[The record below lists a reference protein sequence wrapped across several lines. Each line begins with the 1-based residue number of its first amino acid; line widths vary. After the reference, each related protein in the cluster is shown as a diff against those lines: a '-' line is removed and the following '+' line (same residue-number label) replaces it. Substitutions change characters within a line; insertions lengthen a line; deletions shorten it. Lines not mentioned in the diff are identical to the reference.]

1 MKPITIKSLIGVLVA
16 VAVGSFIAF
25 AGSHNSAVFG
35 DIPIL
40 AGLPVFAVCALL
52 AFGTQWIA
60 FVPAYVFQ
68 TEHYYDLMGGI
79 TYLSLVVLAVVAN
92 PFLDLRGGL
101 VAVLVGVW
109 AIRLS
114 TFLFRRVKE
123 AGFDRRFSKM
133 KTIPAQFLM
142 TWTIQGLW
150 VLVTFAAGLAA
161 MTSVQQVPL
170 EGFALVGTA
179 VWLLGFV
186 IEVVAD
192 AQKRRF
198 RRDKTNIQA
207 FITTGLWSWSRHPNY
222 FGEIVLWLGIAI
234 IAVPTL
240 AGWQLATLISPVFV
254 FVLLNYVSG
263 VRMLEYSSDKRWGDD
278 PEYQAYKAGTSVLI
292 PLPPKG

>member
-25 AGSHNSAVFG
+25 AGSYNSVVFG
-35 DIPIL
+35 DMPVL
-40 AGLPVFAVCALL
+40 AGLPVFAVCAFL
-52 AFGTQWIA
+52 AFGAQWIA
-60 FVPAYVFQ
+60 YVPAYIFQ
-68 TEHYYDLMGGI
+68 TEHYYDLMGGF
-79 TYLSLVVLAVVAN
+79 TYVSLVVLVVIAN
-92 PFLDLRGGL
+92 PFLDMRGGL
-101 VAVLVGVW
+101 VALLVGVW

-114 TFLFRRVKE
+114 TFLFLRVKE
-123 AGFDRRFSKM
+123 AGFDRRFNKM

-142 TWTIQGLW
+142 TWTLQGLW
-150 VLVTFAAGLAA
+150 VLVTFSAGLAA
-161 MTSVQQVPL
+161 MTSAKQVPL

-198 RRDKTNIQA
+198 RRDESNTQA

-222 FGEIVLWLGIAI
+222 FGEILLWLGIAI

-240 AGWQLATLISPVFV
+240 VGWQWATLISPVFV
-254 FVLLNYVSG
+254 FVLLNYISG
-263 VRMLEYSSDKRWGDD
+263 VQMLERSADKRWGED
-278 PEYQAYKAGTSVLI
+278 PEYKAYKARTSELI
-292 PLPPKG
+292 PLPPKA